1 MSTALFPSSH
11 WGSNIGNVFFYL
23 GTEYILRTAGGVS
36 VIPHDLPPAK
46 AFGLTEEQVKNDVG
60 YGYRLGKSD
69 YLVLDGPMFDL
80 SFRKLFGPYLKRAKE
95 LGTKVVLM
103 SAGGIE
109 YSEAEVAHCREVLKE
124 FPPYILTTRD
134 RQTYQNYGD
143 LCERSY
149 DAICSAWFAP
159 DAYPGFEIESEKDYV
174 TVCFDHAREPD
185 IKLPPVSELLSGDF
199 RGVDITSV
207 KHSKLTKVSR
217 LSQRGLPEQIGGY
230 QVIRPCHQVLNRQNW
245 RLFYKPNSFCSQT
258 PFGYLNLY
266 RNTKLTI
273 TDRLHASVATLAYGN
288 AARLFIKSKRTHL
301 LDRVGMGGVCGQV
314 VKMDLDYL
322 QDEKVKYLSWMKQAL
337 GS

>member
-1 MSTALFPSSH
+1 MSSALFPSSH

-23 GTEYILRTAGGVS
+23 GTEYILREAGGVR

-46 AFGLTEEQVKNDVG
+46 AFGLTDDQVKNDVG

-80 SFRKLFGPYLKRAKE
+80 SFRRLFGPYLKRAKE

-103 SAGGIE
+103 SAGGIN

-134 RQTYQNYGD
+134 RQTFQNYGD

-159 DAYPGFEIESEKDYV
+159 DAYPGFEVADERSYV

-185 IKLPPVSELLSGDF
+185 IELPSLGALAAGEFGGIKISPVM
-199 RGVDITSV
+199 
-207 KHSKLTKVSR
+207 HSKLTKVSR
-217 LSQRGLPEQIGGY
+217 LSQRGLSEDINGY
-230 QVIRPCHQVLNRQNW
+230 QIIRPCHQVLNRQNW
-245 RLFYKPNSFCSQT
+245 RLFYKPNCFCSQT
-258 PFGYLNLY
+258 PYGYLNLY

-288 AARLFIKSKRTHL
+288 PARLFIKSKRTHL
-301 LDRVGMGGVCGQV
+301 LDRVNIGNVCSEV
-314 VKMDLDYL
+314 VRMDLDYL
-322 QDEKVKYLSWMKQAL
+322 RDEKERYLAWMKIAL
-337 GS
+337 SA